1 MEKDSRW
8 VNGPDNEDQGGK
20 RPSTKKKHIN
30 DGDETTGYGKKRP
43 PQDEKESG
51 SGLEEYTG
59 TKAEGEDF
67 DEDDDK

>member
-1 MEKDSRW
+1 MEKDNR
-8 VNGPDNEDQGGK
+8 NANNTGKKEQGGK

-30 DGDETTGYGKKRP
+30 DGDETTGYGKNRP
-43 PQDEKESG
+43 KQEESESG
-51 SGLEEYTG
+51 SGLEEYTD